1 MRKSIISNNTG
12 ISFAFAIIVMA
23 LLLCTSIYIVTMPI
37 VNVLIDQFNSMIAD
51 DMVSIGTQ
59 NAFNFGITLFKAI
72 PIFALI
78 GFFLLY
84 PITIALLKKRVGE

>member
-1 MRKSIISNNTG
+1 MQKSIIFDNTG
-12 ISFAFAIIVMA
+12 ISFAFAVIVMA
-23 LLLCTSIYIVTMPI
+23 LLICTAIYIVTQPI
-37 VNVLIDQFNSMIAD
+37 VNALIDQFNLMIAD

-59 NAFNFGITLFKAI
+59 NAFSFGITMFKAI

-84 PITIALLKKRVGE
+84 PITIALLKKRVEG

>member
-1 MRKSIISNNTG
+1 
-12 ISFAFAIIVMA
+12 MA
-23 LLLCTSIYIVTMPI
+23 LLICTGIYIVCMPI
-37 VNVLIDQFNSMIAD
+37 VNVLIDQFNLMIAD

-59 NAFNFGITLFKAI
+59 NAFNFNITMFKAI

-84 PITIALLKKRVGE
+84 PITIALLKKRVEG